1 MPEFWCLSHLLC
13 VGRER
18 SGSLPKTIRGQMAIR
33 PDCSFQ
39 KSLRA
44 RRAIFSADC
53 REPADRR
60 PVRQQVIA
68 TLGRLEELQA
78 SGQLQRLLRSGAR
91 FAAHALVLERC
102 ESNHRHGE
110 LDGGYRAA

>member
-1 MPEFWCLSHLLC
+1 LRWSRAERFSPEDHSWTDGNPARLFL
-13 VGRER
+13 
-18 SGSLPKTIRGQMAIR
+18 
-33 PDCSFQ
+33 Q
-39 KSLRA
+39 KSLLA